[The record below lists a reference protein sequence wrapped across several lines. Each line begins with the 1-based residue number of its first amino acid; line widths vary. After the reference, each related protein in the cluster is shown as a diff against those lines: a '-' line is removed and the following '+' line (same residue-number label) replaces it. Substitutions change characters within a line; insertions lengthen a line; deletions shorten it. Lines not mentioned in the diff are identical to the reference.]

1 VRTLQLAIHRSP
13 LPAPA
18 TEPLPALVLRHAQ
31 RDPAARAVIDGLTG
45 EALTRGELA
54 ERSGAFASA
63 LRARGVGEGDLV
75 ALLMPNLAWWP
86 VVALGVW
93 RAGAALVPLSPLWTA
108 RDCARA
114 LERARPRLAIAFGPL
129 AATLREA
136 LQSAAADV
144 ELLVAGPAQ
153 EGAPLAELL
162 ADPPAD
168 GPAEPA
174 PDPGRLAVVPFSSG
188 TSGLP
193 KGVRLTHANLAAGAA
208 HGIDALSIGR
218 ALDEHAVM
226 LACAPFFHA
235 LGLALTLAAPL
246 AAGAR
251 VVTLPRPELEAL
263 LALVER
269 ERVTHLVVPPPL
281 VAALARDPRVDAHDL
296 SSLAMV
302 ATGGAHVPARM
313 QLAAGE
319 RLGCVVRQG
328 YGITEATCT
337 VAAPLHRP
345 STAET
350 CGWLM
355 AGTEARLVDPASG
368 ADAPAGEPG
377 ELLVRGPQVM
387 QGYHADPEATAATL
401 TADGWLRTGDLVRFT
416 EAGELEV
423 RGRLKELIKVHGQSV
438 APAEIELVLCEHP
451 AVRDAG
457 VVGMPDPETGEA
469 PVALVAADGSV
480 GARELAAFAGERLAT
495 YKRPREVRIVDRLP
509 RLPTGKLIRSA
520 LRELAAARREAP

>member
-1 VRTLQLAIHRSP
+1 
-13 LPAPA
+13 
-18 TEPLPALVLRHAQ
+18 
-31 RDPAARAVIDGLTG
+31 
-45 EALTRGELA
+45 
-54 ERSGAFASA
+54 
-63 LRARGVGEGDLV
+63 
-75 ALLMPNLAWWP
+75 
-86 VVALGVW
+86 
-93 RAGAALVPLSPLWTA
+93 
-108 RDCARA
+108 
-114 LERARPRLAIAFGPL
+114 
-129 AATLREA
+129 
-136 LQSAAADV
+136 
-144 ELLVAGPAQ
+144 
-153 EGAPLAELL
+153 
-162 ADPPAD
+162 
-168 GPAEPA
+168 
-174 PDPGRLAVVPFSSG
+174 
-188 TSGLP
+188 
-193 KGVRLTHANLAAGAA
+193 
-208 HGIDALSIGR
+208 
-218 ALDEHAVM
+218 
-226 LACAPFFHA
+226 
-235 LGLALTLAAPL
+235 
-246 AAGAR
+246 
-251 VVTLPRPELEAL
+251 
-263 LALVER
+263 
-269 ERVTHLVVPPPL
+269 VVPPPL

-457 VVGMPDPETGEA
+457 VVGMPDPDTGEA

-509 RLPTGKLIRSA
+509 RLPTGKLVRSA
-520 LRELAAARREAP
+520 LRELAATRVDSPSYN